1 MGIWA
6 KMNENYLYL
15 GFDSSFS
22 SIFQK
27 GKNIEIIKSLKLD
40 LLPFPF
46 ILCAGCEG
54 FYYSGNAVENK
65 YFIIT
70 DFGSPYKAFAF
81 LIFSVFMSSSF
92 LFIFNLRLKL

>member
-6 KMNENYLYL
+6 NMTENYFYL

-22 SIFQK
+22 SIFQI
-27 GKNIEIIKSLKLD
+27 GKNIEMIESLEFD
-40 LLPFPF
+40 ILPFTF

-65 YFIIT
+65 YFITT
-70 DFGSPYKAFAF
+70 DFVPSNKIFPLNISSIYVF
-81 LIFSVFMSSSF
+81 LC
-92 LFIFNLRLKL
+92 FI